1 MAIET
6 PIPRRVSDA
15 GLLRLIR
22 QLAQD
27 SSNIYL
33 ESHARLRM
41 KQRKI
46 SNSQVLACLR
56 RGDIHEPAHQDI
68 RGRWKCTLKYR
79 WAGDEIH
86 AAVALER
93 DEDGA
98 WVAVVTVF

>member
-1 MAIET
+1 MAT
-6 PIPRRVSDA
+6 ADPIPLKMSDA

-27 SSNIYL
+27 SSNVYL
-33 ESHARLRM
+33 EAHARKRM
-41 KQRKI
+41 RQRRI

-68 RGRWKCTLKYR
+68 RGRWKCTLLYR

-93 DEDGA
+93 DEDGE
-98 WVAVVTVF
+98 WIAVVTVF